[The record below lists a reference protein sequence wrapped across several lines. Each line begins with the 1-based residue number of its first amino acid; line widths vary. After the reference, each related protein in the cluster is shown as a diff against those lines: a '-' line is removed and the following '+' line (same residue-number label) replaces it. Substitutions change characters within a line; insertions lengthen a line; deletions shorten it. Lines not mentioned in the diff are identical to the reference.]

1 MVRAPCTPWPRRPT
15 VALSLGLSLLGISA
29 CGHPK
34 QAEDPHVVESA
45 GLEQAEVTAPVLES
59 VDTPITELERAKVA
73 ATIDDGFGAFLQRVE
88 VEASLKEGRFEG
100 FRIVRFAAPED
111 WRGVGLLVG
120 DVITSI
126 NDQPIERPEQAH
138 AVFVSLRTAKA
149 LEVSYLRVG
158 KPMRLSLPIV
168 GELPP
173 EPPEPSPAAAQP
185 KPADKAP

>member
-1 MVRAPCTPWPRRPT
+1 M
-15 VALSLGLSLLGISA
+15 
-29 CGHPK
+29 
-34 QAEDPHVVESA
+34 VESA

-73 ATIDDGFGAFLQRVE
+73 AAIDAGFGAFLQRVE

-100 FRIVRFAAPED
+100 FRIVRFAVPED

-138 AVFVSLRTAKA
+138 AVFVSLRTAKV

-173 EPPEPSPAAAQP
+173 EPPEPAEPAPAPVQP